1 MFSQMK
7 RRLGVLT
14 AVAVMAAL
22 VPAITSSPASATT
35 AVGTTG
41 VALTVVGSPATY
53 SACPTGSAAAAGFTD
68 TTSTDVDCIA
78 MYGITKGTT
87 ATTYSP
93 TDSVPRWAMAL
104 YLTRALG
111 PAGGTLGAGVSQGFT
126 DISGKS
132 AEIILA
138 IDQIAELGITVGK
151 TATTFAPDDNVT
163 REEMAMFIERWLENV
178 KAGPGGQSDAD
189 GLVAAATTTYVT
201 SDCAG
206 ATACTAKYNYT
217 DIDAGS
223 VTVEGANAIK
233 ELYDMGIHD
242 GVSATTFNPSS
253 DMTRAAMATFMTAA
267 LGHTNARPAGLTIQA
282 SLYTNAGSHTPT
294 LTVSDRD
301 ASFGAVSGTPVDVF
315 YWTTST
321 TEGNAAFGATGLCDD
336 SVATGAAITA
346 CKIDSGEPTT
356 NTNGN
361 VVPTAVQTDPYAT
374 IYQGSDVYYAWTAAS
389 GTTYDNDL
397 HGSGD
402 DYSSIT
408 VAATAAAGGMQ
419 CTMDTPANAL
429 TATAAHTVAFGV
441 TTTITCQVK
450 NGGAATS
457 GNVAKAL
464 QKVKYKNVRTFTT
477 DSSSVQSGVIMTEE
491 IIGSSDA
498 NGQIQF
504 TITGPTDTAGTD
516 VVTDVVTLTDLT
528 VADINNAGVLTSVSG
543 FMTTDDAAELTF
555 SLAYT
560 DTTAA
565 AATSSLTANSTSG
578 LANAVT
584 GITRTYTGTVYDQ
597 YGG

>member
-78 MYGITKGTT
+78 MYNITKGTT

-189 GLVAAATTTYVT
+189 GLVTAATTTYVT

-206 ATACTAKYNYT
+206 ATACTGKYNYT

-294 LTVSDRD
+294 LSVSDRD
-301 ASFGAVSGTPVDVF
+301 ASFDPISGTPVDVF
-315 YWTTST
+315 YWTTSA
-321 TEGNAAFGATGLCDD
+321 TEGNAAFGATGLCDN
-336 SVATGAAITA
+336 SVATGAAVTK
-346 CKIDSGEPTT
+346 CYIDTGEPTT
-356 NTNGN
+356 NANGN
-361 VVPTAVQTDPYAT
+361 VVPTAVHSCGPWY
-374 IYQGSDVYYAWTAAS
+374 
-389 GTTYDNDL
+389 DL
-397 HGSGD
+397 HHGHAGERSDGD
-402 DYSSIT
+402 CCSH
-408 VAATAAAGGMQ
+408 GG
-419 CTMDTPANAL
+419 
-429 TATAAHTVAFGV
+429 
-441 TTTITCQVK
+441 
-450 NGGAATS
+450 
-457 GNVAKAL
+457 
-464 QKVKYKNVRTFTT
+464 VRCY
-477 DSSSVQSGVIMTEE
+477 DHRHLPGEE
-491 IIGSSDA
+491 
-498 NGQIQF
+498 
-504 TITGPTDTAGTD
+504 
-516 VVTDVVTLTDLT
+516 
-528 VADINNAGVLTSVSG
+528 
-543 FMTTDDAAELTF
+543 
-555 SLAYT
+555 
-560 DTTAA
+560 
-565 AATSSLTANSTSG
+565 
-578 LANAVT
+578 
-584 GITRTYTGTVYDQ
+584 R
-597 YGG
+597 

>member
-7 RRLGVLT
+7 RRIGVLA

-35 AVGTTG
+35 SVGTTG
-41 VALTVVGSPATY
+41 VAVTIVGSAAVS

-78 MYGITKGTT
+78 MYNITKGTT

-111 PAGGTLGAGVSQGFT
+111 PAGGTLGAGVDQGFT

-132 AEIILA
+132 AEIVLA

-178 KAGPGGQSDAD
+178 LAGPGGQSDAD

-201 SDCAG
+201 SDCA
-206 ATACTAKYNYT
+206 AAVACTGKYNYT

-315 YWTTST
+315 YWTTSA
-321 TEGNAAFGATGLCDD
+321 TEGNAAFGATGLCDN
-336 SVATGAAITA
+336 SLNTSAAVTKCYIDTA
-346 CKIDSGEPTT
+346 DPL
-356 NTNGN
+356 
-361 VVPTAVQTDPYAT
+361 TD
-374 IYQGSDVYYAWTAAS
+374 D
-389 GTTYDNDL
+389 
-397 HGSGD
+397 
-402 DYSSIT
+402 
-408 VAATAAAGGMQ
+408 
-419 CTMDTPANAL
+419 
-429 TATAAHTVAFGV
+429 
-441 TTTITCQVK
+441 
-450 NGGAATS
+450 S
-457 GNVAKAL
+457 GNVAPA
-464 QKVKYKNVRTFTT
+464 NAAA
-477 DSSSVQSGVIMTEE
+477 SSSGGCT
-491 IIGSSDA
+491 GSFHSAPSKSAPSRSQPSPD
-498 NGQIQF
+498 
-504 TITGPTDTAGTD
+504 
-516 VVTDVVTLTDLT
+516 
-528 VADINNAGVLTSVSG
+528 
-543 FMTTDDAAELTF
+543 
-555 SLAYT
+555 
-560 DTTAA
+560 
-565 AATSSLTANSTSG
+565 
-578 LANAVT
+578 
-584 GITRTYTGTVYDQ
+584 
-597 YGG
+597 